1 MDLHREVLAAAE
13 RAADAAEH
21 ELHAL
26 RREREALGE
35 LVAVDVQ
42 PLGRDVQHDAALAV
56 GHRET
61 RLRPEEGLVLH
72 PDLVAPAD
80 DDVGGRVGLAVLDH
94 APCAAGCRPRAARG
108 APGAI
113 AASGSVTGSST
124 SYATAIA
131 SAARRAVS
139 GWSAATIATGSPL
152 KRTSGC
158 GEHGLVGVLEP
169 VRLAAGHVGVGEDG
183 VDARHRGRGGGVE
196 RADAGAR
203 VRAAQR
209 RAPEHPV
216 GAEVGRVG
224 ELAAH
229 LRDAVGAQRAVADP
243 AAAADVG
250 RERRG
255 DDAHRS
261 RSAASW
267 TASMIFA

>member
-26 RREREALGE
+26 RRERQALGE

-42 PLGRDVQHDAALAV
+42 PLGRDVQDDAALAV
-56 GHRET
+56 GHREA

-94 APCAAGCRPRAARG
+94 DRPQQVAALVQRGRARRHRRLGVGHGLEHLVRDGDRVRGAARG
-108 APGAI
+108 LGVVGGDDRDRLALEAD
-113 AASGSVTGSST
+113 V
-124 SYATAIA
+124 
-131 SAARRAVS
+131 RVR
-139 GWSAATIATGSPL
+139 
-152 KRTSGC
+152 
-158 GEHGLVGVLEP
+158 EHGLVGVLEP

-183 VDARHRGRGGGVE
+183 VDAGHGGRGGGVE
-196 RADAGAR
+196 RGDAGAR

-229 LRDAVGAQRAVADP
+229 LRHAVGAQRAVADP